1 MTIAKYKYNQ
11 VQRLKQRIE
20 VLESSAKRLQKE
32 VDRLRSKNK
41 ELRSE
46 LTIVLEWIKLRYSL
60 EGMHHQTVIT
70 PQQLL
75 QNVQSTLKR
84 IGEE

>member
-46 LTIVLEWIKLRYSL
+46 LTWIKLLSWNRS
-60 EGMHHQTVIT
+60 
-70 PQQLL
+70 
-75 QNVQSTLKR
+75 S
-84 IGEE
+84 